1 VLDVLTDVGDGFGAV
16 LHSPWLLL
24 VLAVMIALDG
34 PLPVL
39 PSETILMSA
48 AALAFVRH
56 DPVAVLAL
64 FAVSVLGSLVGDVLV
79 FWLGRGSRRMIAL
92 TGVEHGISG
101 WVNRHLLARP
111 GLAMVGARLVP
122 GGRLVSCAASGRFGL
137 ALRRFLPWMFASSV
151 VWSCYMLLFGLAMGP
166 VTGGSPVLCL
176 AAGVVAAVLTGAA
189 FALAQRLRGRRAA
202 VA

>member
-1 VLDVLTDVGDGFGAV
+1 LLDVLTDLGDGVGA
-16 LHSPWLLL
+16 LMHSPWLLP

-39 PSETILMSA
+39 PSETVLMSA
-48 AALAFVRH
+48 AALAFGRH

-64 FAVSVLGSLVGDVLV
+64 FSVSVLGSLVGDLLV
-79 FWLGRGSRRMIAL
+79 FWLGRTSRRMIAL
-92 TGVEHGISG
+92 SGVEHGISG

-111 GLAMVGARLVP
+111 GLALVGARLVP

-137 ALRRFLPWMFASSV
+137 AARRFLPWTFASSV
-151 VWSCYMLLFGLAMGP
+151 VWSCYMLLVGLALGP

-176 AAGVVAAVLTGAA
+176 AAGVVMAVLTAAA
-189 FALAQRLRGRRAA
+189 FALLQRLRGRRPA

>member
-1 VLDVLTDVGDGFGAV
+1 VLDVLTDVGDGFGAL
-16 LHSPWLLL
+16 LHSPWLLP

-48 AALAFVRH
+48 AALAFGRH
-56 DPVAVLAL
+56 DPAAVLAL
-64 FAVSVLGSLVGDVLV
+64 FSVSVLGSLVGDLLV
-79 FWLGRGSRRMIAL
+79 FWLGRSSRRMIAL
-92 TGVEHGISG
+92 TEVENGISG

-111 GLAMVGARLVP
+111 GFALVGARLVP

-137 ALRRFLPWMFASSV
+137 VLRRFLPWTFASSV
-151 VWSCYMLLFGLAMGP
+151 VWTCYMLLFGLALGP
-166 VTGGSPVLCL
+166 VTGGSPALCL
-176 AAGVVAAVLTGAA
+176 LAGVAMTVLTGAA
-189 FALAQRLRGRRAA
+189 FALAQRLRGRRTA